1 MFSFAMIAT
10 LYSYKLISVNFV
22 ILSLCSSLLWFWVKA
37 LKEKL
42 STKIENLELMSLQ
55 AQDSTTIAE
64 YKLLRRTGALTLA
77 QSAHPIRGAHLI
89 RDSSMDART
98 VCNRTDKKD
107 NLGYSRQRMLPKY
120 LRFLACLLAR
130 CANCRHQIVL

>member
-1 MFSFAMIAT
+1 MFSFAMID

-22 ILSLCSSLLWFWVKA
+22 ILSLCFSLLVKA

-89 RDSSMDART
+89 RDSSMDNGRT

-120 LRFLACLLAR
+120 LRF
-130 CANCRHQIVL
+130 